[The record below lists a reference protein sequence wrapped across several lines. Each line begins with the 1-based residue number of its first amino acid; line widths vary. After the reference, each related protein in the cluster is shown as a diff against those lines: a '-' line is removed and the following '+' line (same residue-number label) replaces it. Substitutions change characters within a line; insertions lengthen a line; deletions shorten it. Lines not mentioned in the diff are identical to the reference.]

1 MVRLKKH
8 VILVGFILITF
19 ASQAVW
25 VTFSPAVTLV
35 ASDIGVR
42 AEYIGYLA
50 VTYPL
55 FFLILTVPSGIL
67 LDRNF
72 RFWLFFGA
80 LMTLLGGAGRLIA
93 FSSYYWLLACQLL
106 AAVGQPFLLN
116 GFVPFASRLYEER
129 RSVIISVLSLSMYLG
144 TVFALLTGYELYSSG
159 GIFSLIL
166 PSAIL
171 SLLGFLM
178 FISGVKYLR
187 SEGGETGRISLSD
200 VVGRR
205 DLWLIGIILGLGVA
219 AFDNL
224 ATWLQPALETVNLG
238 EIAGDAVAISIVL
251 GLAGVA
257 FIPGIIAGRNARTRY
272 MRSIVPLIAV
282 FFGILIF
289 IQSKIL
295 VFLFLALSGL
305 LMLPAYPLIMD
316 WIGKFHE
323 KNIQGSATGF
333 VGLVSRAIS
342 VFLMFMAPYFIYSA
356 KAYFAF
362 LTAVVLS
369 AFIFTLILPDDGKME
384 KIYS

>member
-1 MVRLKKH
+1 MVQLKKLL
-8 VILVGFILITF
+8 ILSGFILITF
-19 ASQAVW
+19 ASQAIW

-35 ASDIGVR
+35 ASDLRIKP
-42 AEYIGYLA
+42 EYVGYLA

-55 FFLILTVPSGIL
+55 FFLILTVPSGML

-80 LMTLLGGAGRLIA
+80 LMTFLGGAGRLIVFA
-93 FSSYYWLLACQLL
+93 SYYWLLACQLL
-106 AAVGQPFLLN
+106 AAAGQPFLLN
-116 GFVPFASRLYEER
+116 GFVPFASRLYERR

-144 TVFALLTGYELYSSG
+144 TVFALLIGYELYSSG
-159 GIFSLIL
+159 GLFNLIL

-171 SLLGFLM
+171 SFLGFLM
-178 FISGVKYLR
+178 FIAGMGYLR
-187 SEGGETGRISLSD
+187 AGGGEIGRISISD
-200 VVGRR
+200 VVERR
-205 DLWLIGIILGLGVA
+205 DLWLVGIILGLGVA

-224 ATWLQPALETVNLG
+224 ATWLQPALETVKLG
-238 EIAGDAVAISIVL
+238 EIAGDAVALSIVL

-257 FIPGIIAGRNARTRY
+257 FIPGIVAGRNARTRY
-272 MRSIVPLIAV
+272 MRSIVPLIAL

-289 IQSKIL
+289 IQSKLL

-323 KNIQGSATGF
+323 MSIQGSATGF

-356 KAYFAF
+356 GTYFAF
-362 LTAVVLS
+362 LTAVVLV
-369 AFIFTLILPDDGKME
+369 AFLFTLILPDDRKME
-384 KIYS
+384 KNYS